1 MNTGGQPC
9 SGAAVPLTRE
19 NFAMKAG
26 NEVNKRIPKDEI
38 GYRDVLAFILAAF
51 SLVLP
56 FTLIVIAVFAGLW
69 LILKIL
75 F

>member
-1 MNTGGQPC
+1 
-9 SGAAVPLTRE
+9 
-19 NFAMKAG
+19 MKEG
-26 NEVNKRIPKDEI
+26 NEVDKRIPKDEI